1 MLLLMVSNCSDGG
14 LERRD
19 AHDKSRCMEGGIS
32 ARYSSGTESG
42 SENCKGHSKHGVAR
56 CVCERGGSSDG
67 SDGRVR
73 HIECGGGAASLDAP
87 REIETRVKK

>member
-42 SENCKGHSKHGVAR
+42 SELGIVKVTLSMALR
-56 CVCERGGSSDG
+56 CVC
-67 SDGRVR
+67 V
-73 HIECGGGAASLDAP
+73 
-87 REIETRVKK
+87 